1 MDIVFY
7 CTNKNC
13 GQELAVDESGAG
25 SEIEC
30 PTCGELLVVPAA
42 TPENTVEEVTPAAE
56 VPAKPQA
63 PASAPAAGPAAKS
76 PPPPAAP
83 AKGASSKIIVPQKKE
98 KSFSVPVHTGPGE
111 ILIKKSAPSL
121 EVAAKE
127 SDRKIRLKTIRHSE
141 CQEVGKDR
149 FDETVT
155 DFLQKIGN
163 ENIVGVHPISYSH
176 FDVTTRQVLSDF
188 GLMIIFK
195 G

>member
-7 CTNKNC
+7 CTNKSC

-30 PTCGELLVVPAA
+30 PTCGEVLVVPAP
-42 TPENTVEEVTPAAE
+42 TPENTVDATITPIPTE
-56 VPAKPQA
+56 PA
-63 PASAPAAGPAAKS
+63 PAPKPELPATKPGGA
-76 PPPPAAP
+76 
-83 AKGASSKIIVPQKKE
+83 AKGASGKIVIPKKE
-98 KSFSVPVHTGPGE
+98 KSFSVPVHSGPGE
-111 ILIKKSAPSL
+111 VLIKKSKPTL

-127 SDRKIRLKTIRHSE
+127 SDRKVRLKTIRHSE
-141 CQEVGKDR
+141 CQEVGKDKY
-149 FDETVT
+149 DETVT
-155 DFLQKIGN
+155 DFLQKIGLD
-163 ENIVGVHPISYSH
+163 NIVGVHPISYSH

>member
-7 CTNKNC
+7 CTNKSC

-30 PTCGELLVVPAA
+30 PTCGELLVVPEP
-42 TPENTVEEVTPAAE
+42 TPENTVEADAIPAPAEPAAS
-56 VPAKPQA
+56 KPQA
-63 PASAPAAGPAAKS
+63 PAAK
-76 PPPPAAP
+76 PEAP
-83 AKGASSKIIVPQKKE
+83 AKSASSRIIPPIKKE
-98 KSFSVPVHTGPGE
+98 KSFSVPVHAGPGE
-111 ILIKKSAPSL
+111 ILIKKPKPSL
-121 EVAAKE
+121 EVAAKDA
-127 SDRKIRLKTIRHSE
+127 DRKIRLKTIRHSE
-141 CQEVGKDR
+141 CQEVGKDK

-155 DFLQKIGN
+155 DFLQKIGQD
-163 ENIVGVHPISYSH
+163 NIIGIHPISYSH

>member
-30 PTCGELLVVPAA
+30 PTCGENLTVPQP
-42 TPENTVEEVTPAAE
+42 TPENTVPSDNVSEE
-56 VPAKPQA
+56 Q
-63 PASAPAAGPAAKS
+63 SAPAAAA
-76 PPPPAAP
+76 PAAP
-83 AKGASSKIIVPQKKE
+83 GPAPSAAKAASSKITLPKKE
-98 KSFSVPVHTGPGE
+98 KSFSVPVHSGPAE
-111 ILIKKSAPSL
+111 VLIKKPKPSL
-121 EVAAKE
+121 EVAAKDA
-127 SDRKIRLKTIRHSE
+127 DRKIRLKTIRHSE
-141 CQEVGKDR
+141 CQEVGKDK

-155 DFLQKIGN
+155 DFLQKIGQD
-163 ENIVGVHPISYSH
+163 NIIGVHPISYSH

-188 GLMIIFK
+188 GLMIVFK